1 MKQVVWMAT
10 GSVVGWMA
18 AAAVAGHATE
28 IFFGMLGPLLAA
40 SATWF
45 AVARVH
51 GRDPSKVASVLMA
64 AFAVKM
70 LFFGAYVVLAMR
82 LGQLELTPF
91 AVAFTVYFVSLY
103 VVQAML
109 VQGLA
114 APQAS

>member
-1 MKQVVWMAT
+1 MKQVVWMTA
-10 GSVVGWMA
+10 GSVAGWMA
-18 AAAVAGHATE
+18 AVAVAGYATE
-28 IFFGMLGPLLAA
+28 VFLGMLGPLLAA
-40 SATWF
+40 CATWLV
-45 AVARVH
+45 VARAH
-51 GRDPSKVASVLMA
+51 RRDPSRVTAVLMA
-64 AFAVKM
+64 AFAVKV

-91 AVAFTVYFVSLY
+91 TAAFAVYFVSLY